1 MKVSMFNA
9 MPFGPTRE
17 RTTAWPVPNELFD
30 PDQAIRAAAGCIE
43 AVEMADELGFD
54 WISCAEHHYS
64 PISLDVNVSVL
75 GAVLTQ
81 HVHRARVALLGALIP
96 LSNPLRIA
104 EEYALVDTLCGGR
117 LVAGLLRGA
126 PYEYLVYSVNPAESR
141 SRFEEA
147 WELIMTA
154 WRCPRPFGWEGRH
167 YQFRQVSIWPRP
179 IQQPTP
185 PLYVSGTSKES
196 GAFAARQRVGLGL
209 AFTNRP
215 LASQAARF
223 YRETAA
229 ELGWQ
234 PEPDQVLYQA
244 PIYVG
249 ETDQEAQDAFRPAA
263 EGMVGG
269 GMSVGNRLVANAGFY
284 GERDAETRTRY
295 QDIGAEH
302 SRSLEEQVAQGQV
315 FCGGP
320 EAVVDQLRRLGEE
333 VGCGVVNLAFQWGV
347 PQPLALRSIELF
359 AKEVLPQVREL

>member
-17 RTTAWPVPNELFD
+17 RPSTWPVPNELFD
-30 PDQAIRAAAGCIE
+30 PDQAMQAAAHCIE
-43 AVEMADELGFD
+43 DVELADEAGFD

-64 PISLDVNVSVL
+64 PNSMDVNVSVL

-81 HVHRARVALLGALIP
+81 HVHRARIALLGALIP

-104 EEYALVDTLCGGR
+104 EEYALVDTLCAGR

-126 PYEYLVYSVNPAESR
+126 PYEYLVYSVNPSESR
-141 SRFEEA
+141 GRFEEA
-147 WELIMTA
+147 WELIMKA
-154 WRCPRPFGWEGRH
+154 WTCPRPFGWEGEH

-185 PLYVSGTSKES
+185 PVFVSGTSQDS

-215 LASQAARF
+215 LAAQAARF
-223 YRETAA
+223 YREKAS

-234 PEPDQVLYQA
+234 PRPEQIIYQA

-249 ETDQEAQDAFRPAA
+249 DSDARAFEEFRLAVG
-263 EGMVGG
+263 GMSG
-269 GMSVGNRLVANAGFY
+269 GMSVANRLVANAGYY
-284 GERDAETRTRY
+284 GLQDAETRARF
-295 QDIGAEH
+295 QNIGAEQ
-302 SRSLEEQVAQGQV
+302 SRGLEEQVELGQV
-315 FCGGP
+315 LCGGP
-320 EAVVDQLRRLGEE
+320 DTVVAQLRRLRDE
-333 VGCGVVNLAFQWGV
+333 VGCGVVNLIFERGV
-347 PQPLALRSIELF
+347 PRRLAVSSLERF